1 MKRTLALLALVPI
14 LTATGGAAQAQPV
27 ATGQSCARIDDEAKR
42 LLCYDLVFRTGVPGV
57 DPSAPPPQKA
67 ATLDD
72 TLVEG
77 WPLTTAPSPT
87 GKGTFMTVTNISPE
101 PMTDSDQSAKLT
113 ISCAGTNSS
122 LSFWFPGRYMSSDNR
137 VLEASYDGGKTEKYD
152 VGGYDSQMSLSGP
165 KSIPVIKQ
173 LMAANKVKVSATPSS
188 GPKFSAEFD
197 LAGLTK
203 AVTPIREACGW

>member
-1 MKRTLALLALVPI
+1 MTRTLALLALIPVF
-14 LTATGGAAQAQPV
+14 AAAPALAQPA

-57 DPSAPPPQKA
+57 DPSAPPPTKTV
-67 ATLDD
+67 TLDEQ
-72 TLVEG
+72 LVEG

-87 GKGTFMTVTNISPE
+87 GKGVFMTLTNISPE

-113 ISCAGTNSS
+113 ISCAGANTSI
-122 LSFWFPGRYMSSDNR
+122 SFWFPGRYMSSEGR
-137 VLEASYDGGKTEKYD
+137 VLEASYDGSKAEKYD
-152 VGGYDSQMSLSGP
+152 VGGYDSQMSLSGN

-203 AVTPIREACGW
+203 AITPIREACGW